1 MNGQTDFTAKVEPED
16 FRNTLFLAMELSRS
30 TWLVATFAPRLGDK
44 ISVHAIPGGDTKR
57 LLELIG
63 RLQAKLRGKDVSS
76 VRTVCCY
83 EAGYDGFWLHRV
95 LVNHGIENHVLDA
108 ASLPIDRRAKHIKT
122 DNIDAKRLLRA
133 IVGFVQGD
141 PQSCRVVRAPTP
153 EEEDARR
160 LHRERQRLVRE
171 RTGHLNRIK
180 ALLITHGIRTLRIT
194 DAKWRE
200 RLDKMRTGDGRPV
213 PARLKIEIEREW
225 KRLKVVAEQ
234 VREVEAERDG
244 LVKGSKPSGDA
255 CTEKMR
261 QLVKLHGIGAEF
273 ATVLTREVFYR
284 PFQNRRQVAS
294 YVGLTPAPYDS
305 GDTKHDQGINKAGN
319 TRARV
324 IAVQMAWLWLR
335 YQSKSELSL
344 WYYRRVGDLK
354 GRVRRI
360 MIIALARKLVIALWR
375 YVKTGK
381 VPTGAVITT

>member
-1 MNGQTDFTAKVEPED
+1 MNGQTDFTVKAEPED
-16 FRNTLFLAMELSRS
+16 FKNTLFLAMELSRA

-63 RLQAKLRGKDVSS
+63 RLQAKLRGKGVSR

-95 LVNHGIENHVLDA
+95 LVNHGVENHVLDA

-180 ALLITHGIRTLRIT
+180 ALLITHGIRALQIT
-194 DAKWRE
+194 NAKWCE
-200 RLDKMRTGDGRPV
+200 GLAEMQTGDGSTHSGAAEDRDR
-213 PARLKIEIEREW
+213 ARL
-225 KRLKVVAEQ
+225 
-234 VREVEAERDG
+234 EA
-244 LVKGSKPSGDA
+244 P
-255 CTEKMR
+255 
-261 QLVKLHGIGAEF
+261 
-273 ATVLTREVFYR
+273 
-284 PFQNRRQVAS
+284 
-294 YVGLTPAPYDS
+294 
-305 GDTKHDQGINKAGN
+305 
-319 TRARV
+319 
-324 IAVQMAWLWLR
+324 
-335 YQSKSELSL
+335 
-344 WYYRRVGDLK
+344 
-354 GRVRRI
+354 
-360 MIIALARKLVIALWR
+360 
-375 YVKTGK
+375 
-381 VPTGAVITT
+381 